1 MYAIAICDD
10 NEKICHHIEDILID
24 YAGQEGLSLDT
35 EVFYDGESLL
45 EFICSEHAF
54 DLIYLDIEMKK
65 LSGLDLSR
73 RLRESMNDLYTEI
86 AFVTGT
92 SCYDRLLFDVQP
104 LSFIPKPVERIKVI
118 DTLRLAMKRQ
128 NESAKVFTFKTGR
141 EHVCVPLSEILYME
155 SRNRIITV
163 VTLSE
168 TYTYYG
174 RLHKAEEHLPSC
186 FCRIHRSY
194 IANLRHIRQ
203 LTTDYIILTGN
214 IRLSVSENYRQE
226 LKERYK
232 HFILENTL

>member
-1 MYAIAICDD
+1 
-10 NEKICHHIEDILID
+10 
-24 YAGQEGLSLDT
+24 
-35 EVFYDGESLL
+35 
-45 EFICSEHAF
+45 
-54 DLIYLDIEMKK
+54 MKK

-174 RLHKAEEHLPSC
+174 RLHKAEEHLPLLLLSD
-186 FCRIHRSY
+186 S
-194 IANLRHIRQ
+194 Q
-203 LTTDYIILTGN
+203 II
-214 IRLSVSENYRQE
+214 YRQFTTYTPAHHG
-226 LKERYK
+226 L
-232 HFILENTL
+232 HNTDGKYQAFCQRKLPSGIKRTL